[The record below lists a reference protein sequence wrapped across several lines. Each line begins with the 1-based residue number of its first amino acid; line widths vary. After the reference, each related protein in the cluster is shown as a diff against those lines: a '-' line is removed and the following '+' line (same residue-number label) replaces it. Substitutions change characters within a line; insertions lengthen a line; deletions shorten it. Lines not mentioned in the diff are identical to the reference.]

1 MRTSPCL
8 LTLAALVSAGC
19 GRDKPASSNGAGS
32 GSATPAAP
40 AAAASAAAASG
51 SAAPGAAAPPA
62 VEIFVNDLTV
72 GAVSPTLLATWPR
85 LDSLVP
91 GDARRLGTW
100 ELVSLQGARPAPTEL
115 SHPSNAYPD
124 MVPAIFP
131 GEGGSA
137 SFGMFDPV
145 ELAHHG
151 KPAMREDHLKSIRIK
166 FATGG
171 DRGQNDDGAGRGG
184 DPTTLVLTVTT
195 PTATTKLSGAQ
206 LLALPREPMP
216 GNPDQKGWRLA
227 ALLDAAGVKTYQHLV
242 LTGEGGAN
250 LTLDKA
256 DLTSTSIPFVKLNR
270 QGALRLRVFKKAGD
284 GWNSSGDLRALVA
297 IDAK

>member
-1 MRTSPCL
+1 MRTSLCL
-8 LTLAALVSAGC
+8 LTLATVAAGLGC
-19 GRDKPASSNGAGS
+19 NRDKPAAS
-32 GSATPAAP
+32 GG
-40 AAAASAAAASG
+40 SG
-51 SAAPGAAAPPA
+51 SAAPAPAPAPAPSGSPPTAAAPA
-62 VEIFVNDLTV
+62 VEIFVNDLSV
-72 GAVSPTLLATWPR
+72 GTVSPTLLAGWPR

-100 ELVSLQGARPAPTEL
+100 ELVSLQGVKPAPTDL
-115 SHPSNAYPD
+115 SHPSTAYPD

-131 GEGGSA
+131 GPGGAA

-145 ELAHHG
+145 ELAHRG
-151 KPAMREDHLKSIRIK
+151 KPAMREDNLKAIRIK
-166 FATGG
+166 FARGG
-171 DRGQNDDGAGRGG
+171 TRGQNDDGAGSGG
-184 DPTTLVLTVTT
+184 DPTALVLTVTT
-195 PTATTKLSGAQ
+195 PAATTKLSGEK

-227 ALLDAAGVKTYQHLV
+227 ALLDAAGVKTYQRLV

-256 DLTSTSIPFVKLNR
+256 DLSDTSVPFIKLNK
-270 QGALRLRVFKKAGD
+270 QGALRLRVFKKVGD

-297 IDAK
+297 VDVK